1 MFRNR
6 PICLIRWC
14 DVDRRWNQVALI
26 LLTCMY
32 TETGSSEYGSKYCH
46 CHIYPGRVILKGHTT
61 YVFVPKVLAQSSYRY
76 IDQLQLSNFAEC
88 YRLPECQV
96 LSGSDSSSEF
106 LLGWADGYCEIHVIT
121 QAQLEFFCK
130 GSFFELRCWHSHQ
143 KVFIVEL
150 SKEAGTVQHQYKQ
163 QAHLLS

>member
-121 QAQLEFFCK
+121 QAQLEFFAKALFLSCDVGIRTK
-130 GSFFELRCWHSHQ
+130 RSSLSSSQ
-143 KVFIVEL
+143 KRL
-150 SKEAGTVQHQYKQ
+150 ALYST
-163 QAHLLS
+163 STSSRPTC